1 MSAGQRSPG
10 ERVLAEAL
18 LCRLEA
24 LLLHWQGVLMLVK
37 AVKDMVVLLSQNLVT
52 ELGQSADILLPY
64 PLPPPYHF
72 YLETLGESVPSDSLY
87 SGVVISSHSCQLSPY
102 DA

>member
-1 MSAGQRSPG
+1 
-10 ERVLAEAL
+10 
-18 LCRLEA
+18 
-24 LLLHWQGVLMLVK
+24 MLVK

-64 PLPPPYHF
+64 SPPPPYHF
-72 YLETLGESVPSDSLY
+72 YLETLGESVPSDSLC
-87 SGVVISSHSCQLSPY
+87 SGVLISSHSCQLSSY

>member
-1 MSAGQRSPG
+1 
-10 ERVLAEAL
+10 
-18 LCRLEA
+18 
-24 LLLHWQGVLMLVK
+24 MLVK
-37 AVKDMVVLLSQNLVT
+37 AVKDMVVLPSQNLVT

-64 PLPPPYHF
+64 SPPPYHF

-87 SGVVISSHSCQLSPY
+87 SGVAISSHSCQLSSY

>member
-10 ERVLAEAL
+10 EWVLAEAF

-37 AVKDMVVLLSQNLVT
+37 AVKDMVVLPSQNLVT
-52 ELGQSADILLPY
+52 ELGQSTDILLPY
-64 PLPPPYHF
+64 SPPPIPF
-72 YLETLGESVPSDSLY
+72 LLRN
-87 SGVVISSHSCQLSPY
+87 SG
-102 DA
+102 

>member
-1 MSAGQRSPG
+1 
-10 ERVLAEAL
+10 
-18 LCRLEA
+18 
-24 LLLHWQGVLMLVK
+24 MLVK

-64 PLPPPYHF
+64 PPPPPYHF

-87 SGVVISSHSCQLSPY
+87 SSHSCQLFSY